1 MDRLHTMARFD
12 YTEPPLP
19 EVIGKCEHC
28 GSEIVEGDA
37 VLFDNRF
44 DLYFC
49 DEECLRED
57 LKEHMDDEIYYF
69 IDLLIEHDLVLPT
82 FAEKGR

>member
-49 DEECLRED
+49 DEECLGNN
-57 LKEHMDDEIYYF
+57 LIEHMDDEISSF
-69 IDLLIEHDLVLPT
+69 IGLLIEHSFVLSVY
-82 FAEKGR
+82 AEKGR